1 MRRILSL
8 WIAVSSLA
16 AAQDAAPD
24 TSKLRDAVEWT
35 SAQRG
40 RMLQMTNRVTQVHG
54 IASLAMLV
62 CPENP
67 GEGSGLL
74 RQAITSLHGIPP
86 SHFTEKRTMPLPV
99 ASFTGLWKY
108 VVP

>member
-67 GEGSGLL
+67 GEGSNLF
-74 RQAITSLHGIPP
+74 RQAITSLHGIP
-86 SHFTEKRTMPLPV
+86 SNHFTEKRTMPLPV
-99 ASFTGLWKY
+99 ASQTSA
-108 VVP
+108 P